1 MGWLVGYLL
10 IGFSALHVSVVHLSD
25 PAPDR
30 QERVT
35 SARLVALGLALA
47 LAPLT
52 ELLARL
58 TGVEANPFIVVSGAL
73 VGTLLVLVRMAGLL
87 RALQTQAV
95 QLAALARND
104 GLTGVPNRRTWDHE
118 LSRACA
124 SARENDL
131 PLTVALLDLDNF
143 KAFND
148 AHGHVMGDLVLK
160 ETAAAWLQLLEGS
173 GFPGPLRWRGVH
185 GAAARHYDPGGE
197 SVLEQLRQAVSHGQ
211 TCSIGL
217 TVWDGREDPD
227 QLVSRADEALY
238 HAKRTGRNRV
248 AVHDGQRVRD
258 ASSRGPRPDVQVGL
272 ERSAAR

>member
-1 MGWLVGYLL
+1 
-10 IGFSALHVSVVHLSD
+10 
-25 PAPDR
+25 
-30 QERVT
+30 
-35 SARLVALGLALA
+35 
-47 LAPLT
+47 
-52 ELLARL
+52 
-58 TGVEANPFIVVSGAL
+58 
-73 VGTLLVLVRMAGLL
+73 VLVRMAGLL

-160 ETAAAWLQLLEGS
+160 ETAAAWLHLLEGR
-173 GFPGPLRWRGVH
+173 GFL
-185 GAAARHYDPGGE
+185 ARYGGEEFTVLLPDTTTQLGE

-238 HAKRTGRNRV
+238 HAKRTGRNKV
-248 AVHDGQRVRD
+248 AVHDGARLRD
-258 ASSRGPRPDVQVGL
+258 SDLQGTDLVAASVD
-272 ERSAAR
+272 